1 MPDEIPEDVRRLLAE
16 ARLRRHGWTRF
27 EAGTRRAA
35 LRQIRRMNTDDDTPA

>member
-16 ARLRRHGWTRF
+16 ARLRRHGWDRF

-35 LRQIRRMNTDDDTPA
+35 LRQIHRMNTNDED